1 MPCRIEIPLT
11 MFHLPTSLRVAALLL
26 ALPLLLSTGCTSAE
40 VATPNPRCNDSVV
53 ACLDGKAVVSIE
65 TDKGRFTVEVDGN
78 AAPLTSGNFVDLVQR
93 GAYDGTV
100 FHRVIPGFVAQG
112 GDPASALAETPK
124 EQYGT
129 GNFIDP
135 ATGQS
140 RLIPL
145 EISLKGED
153 LPRYGQPVAE
163 PGISD
168 RVKLPHA
175 PRCRCHGPLPV
186 ARFGQRAVL
195 RCAGA
200 PARPGRQLRGVRCR
214 DERHGGGGPAGK
226 RRSADRRQAGGCELK
241 GCPRPVRASPAG
253 AP

>member
-1 MPCRIEIPLT
+1 MPCRIETPLT
-11 MFHLPTSLRVAALLL
+11 MFHLPNPLRVAALLL

-112 GDPASALAETPK
+112 GDPASALADTPK

-153 LPRYGQPVAE
+153 MPRYGQPVAE

-175 PRCRCHGPLPV
+175 RGAV
-186 ARFGQRAVL
+186 AMARSQSPDSASAQFYVALEPQPALDGNYAVFGAVTSGMEVVDQL
-195 RCAGA
+195 ENGDRLIGA
-200 PARPGRQLRGVRCR
+200 KLVGVN
-214 DERHGGGGPAGK
+214 
-226 RRSADRRQAGGCELK
+226 
-241 GCPRPVRASPAG
+241 
-253 AP
+253 